1 MIKQIDIENFRSI
14 KKQGISL
21 KKLNILYGPN
31 GAGKSSVM
39 YAPYVFRNFCLN
51 PNQKIDSLF
60 NLGFINLGGFENTV
74 SNNDI
79 NKPVSISF
87 KFKISNFSSSPNK
100 EDDLVIILNLVH
112 EKGDSLWMG
121 SEILFNLGKDI
132 KSYINF
138 DFPFTLTTKKEVEV
152 YKHKF
157 IWNGLTIES
166 IDKDI
171 NGIFIAKDFNS
182 CYESIKNIELISVK
196 RGFFSPIFS
205 TEQPTE
211 ESQFAFSIRN
221 QEKDFESKIDYYFR
235 QIFDK
240 TFRFVAIPGSTS
252 FYLRTQNKKGF
263 TTDLVNE
270 GFGVNQ
276 TIYMLIKLLKGST
289 SLAFIEEPEIH
300 LHPSAQ
306 NKLVDVF
313 TEITKKENKQIF
325 LTTHSENIVSSV
337 LNKIAKGELSTDDVQ
352 FYLAKVEDD
361 ETKIIPQNI
370 NEKGQIEGGLLSFM
384 ETELANLKTLL
395 GI

>member
-1 MIKQIDIENFRSI
+1 MIRQIDIENFRSI
-14 KKQGISL
+14 KKQSIPV

-39 YAPYVFRNFCLN
+39 YAPYVFRNLCVN
-51 PNQKIDSLF
+51 PNQRLDNLF
-60 NLGFINLGGFENTV
+60 NLSFIHLGGFDNVLSNDGKENDNYINISIANEIEIYDNKGPQKADFKYSLV
-74 SNNDI
+74 LENEEMGFWGPQVNFKLNDI
-79 NKPVSISF
+79 YENISF
-87 KFKISNFSSSPNK
+87 ALPYS
-100 EDDLVIILNLVH
+100 
-112 EKGDSLWMG
+112 
-121 SEILFNLGKDI
+121 
-132 KSYINF
+132 
-138 DFPFTLTTKKEVEV
+138 LTTKKEITLNN
-152 YKHKF
+152 F
-157 IWNGLTIES
+157 SFLWNGLTFENINNTES
-166 IDKDI
+166 LTARVLNKT
-171 NGIFIAKDFNS
+171 
-182 CYESIKNIELISVK
+182 YEAVKNLELISVK
-196 RGFFSPIFS
+196 RGFFNPIFS

-211 ESQFAFSIRN
+211 ESEFAFSIRQ
-221 QEKDFESKIDYYFR
+221 QEKDFESKIDHYFK

-276 TIYMLIKLLKGST
+276 TIYMLIKLLKRST

-313 TEITKKENKQIF
+313 TEIIQKEGKQIF
-325 LTTHSENIVSSV
+325 LTTHSENIASSV
-337 LNKIAKGELSTDDVQ
+337 LNKIAKGELSTNDVQ
-352 FYLAKVEDD
+352 FYLAEAEND
-361 ETKIIPQNI
+361 ETKIIPQTV

-395 GI
+395 GV